1 MKAGRNQADEKSSN
15 SNTGEGKNQNT
26 DKNHRDPNNVNQEYL
41 GYNTTYNL
49 ANLAI
54 RYVIDVAFIFVVV
67 CCIVYRPILNYI

>member
-1 MKAGRNQADEKSSN
+1 MKVSQGQSKDPSSN
-15 SNTGEGKNQNT
+15 DNVGEGKNQNT